1 MRKRKT
7 VQYRD
12 AGPEIGIRQTGV
24 TCSLPD
30 RRTEPGYILRN
41 GAVLLESE
49 RDAISGCY
57 RGGSG
62 MGGMY
67 LRTGEL
73 YRPVYADG
81 KISAFRQVQ
90 PENYLAGAEMSA
102 EQNYNMIDG
111 LANNE
116 APRPSLRDTLQKWQ
130 QESEK
135 RVIKSPAPP
144 YKWER

>member
-1 MRKRKT
+1 MRNTKT
-7 VQYRD
+7 MQYRD
-12 AGPEIGIRQTGV
+12 VGPEIGIKQTGV
-24 TCSLPD
+24 TCNLPNHK
-30 RRTEPGYILRN
+30 TESGYILRN

-49 RDAISGCY
+49 RDAASGCY

-90 PENYLAGAEMSA
+90 PENYLAAAEMSA

-111 LANNE
+111 IPNNE
-116 APRPSLRDTLQKWQ
+116 MPRPSLRDTLQKWQ
-130 QESEK
+130 HESEK
-135 RVIKSPAPP
+135 RVTNSPDPP
-144 YKWER
+144 REQER